1 MKRVRCPKCDRYV
14 IFDENRYKDGQNLVF
29 ECPNC
34 GKQFSI
40 RIGVSKLNNIQR
52 EENLSEQPDNNKYGY
67 INKEGKIVI
76 PFQYDDASSFRN
88 NIAIVQQDHYL
99 SVINTQGKILFDFPR
114 IYKSRYILGW
124 L

>member
-1 MKRVRCPKCDRYV
+1 MIFRISLTFDYNKEGKV
-14 IFDENRYKDGQNLVF
+14 IIPCKYDDLGGFMDGLALV
-29 ECPNC
+29 
-34 GKQFSI
+34 K
-40 RIGVSKLNNIQR
+40 K
-52 EENLSEQPDNNKYGY
+52 NNKYGY